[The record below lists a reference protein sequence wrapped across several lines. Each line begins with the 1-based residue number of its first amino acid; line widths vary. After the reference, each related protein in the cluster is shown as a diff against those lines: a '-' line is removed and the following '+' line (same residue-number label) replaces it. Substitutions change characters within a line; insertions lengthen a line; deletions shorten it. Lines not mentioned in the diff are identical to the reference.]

1 MSSGEIQNFKY
12 WHYDTIY
19 WSIKLWNCYS
29 GTIFNCILLWI
40 WCIKHV
46 IKCRVTIFSFQNREL
61 QIMRRLEHC
70 NIVKLK
76 YFFYSSGDKV
86 RYFLTCFVILC
97 CFFCHYARMLAV
109 FDCFRIS
116 VFKKCPLAKMCMCF
130 WYTESNT
137 CKYRLYFVI

>member
-1 MSSGEIQNFKY
+1 
-12 WHYDTIY
+12 
-19 WSIKLWNCYS
+19 
-29 GTIFNCILLWI
+29 
-40 WCIKHV
+40 
-46 IKCRVTIFSFQNREL
+46 
-61 QIMRRLEHC
+61 MRRLEHC